1 MKINSIITLK
11 GIKHKYQVIGLN
23 TATVLLRLVEGFE
36 IKHDEPTRIKKP
48 LSEIDAVVVEDSFSY
63 QEEDCYLDY
72 DLSSM
77 GAEETLS
84 I

>member
-1 MKINSIITLK
+1 MKINSIIMFK
-11 GIKHKYQVIGLN
+11 GIKHKYQIIGTN
-23 TATVLLRLVEGFE
+23 SDTVLAKIVEGFE
-36 IKHDEPTRIKKP
+36 IKHDEPVRVRKP